1 MFHGANPKRGRQPNP
16 EIVDKAIRN
25 MQTGDKHAV
34 QVLYTQCATSIFAY
48 ALSVLRNRQEAED
61 VLHDCFV
68 QAWEHAE
75 SYKSQGKPMAWL
87 LTITRNLCYSRLRE
101 QTRFTEMPEMLTD
114 DSTQR
119 DWEMGILLE
128 TCLKDLSDEER
139 QIVVMHAVSGL
150 KHREIADLLRIPLG
164 TVLSKYRRAIKK
176 LRTRLEQDGKNA

>member
-1 MFHGANPKRGRQPNP
+1 MP
-16 EIVDKAIRN
+16 EI
-25 MQTGDKHAV
+25 
-34 QVLYTQCATSIFAY
+34 
-48 ALSVLRNRQEAED
+48 
-61 VLHDCFV
+61 
-68 QAWEHAE
+68 
-75 SYKSQGKPMAWL
+75 
-87 LTITRNLCYSRLRE
+87 
-101 QTRFTEMPEMLTD
+101 LTD
-114 DSTQR
+114 DSTQK